1 MPLPGAGSYELR
13 DEGTR
18 KKIVSTITLHS
29 NRVDFSKT
37 TTDKIGPGHYNFT
50 QRTQA

>member
-1 MPLPGAGSYELR
+1 LPGAGSYEIK
-13 DEGTR
+13 DEETR
-18 KKIVSTITLHS
+18 KKIVSSITLNS
-29 NRVDFSKT
+29 NRVNFSKT